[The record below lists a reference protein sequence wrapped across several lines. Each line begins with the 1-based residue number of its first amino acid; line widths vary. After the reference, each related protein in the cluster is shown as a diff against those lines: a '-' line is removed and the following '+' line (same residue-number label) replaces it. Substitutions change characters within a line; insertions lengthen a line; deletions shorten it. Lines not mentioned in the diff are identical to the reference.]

1 MVWSFIILSHLD
13 SSETSTISSQT
24 PNMFSV
30 GPNNTWTN
38 VFTACVIGDGNN
50 GAMQTLVINVTNLPE
65 YGANYRV
72 IRTKANGNWYFAP
85 AQPLSLGLNT
95 ITVNSVD
102 FDRTVKFQFSTGDVE
117 FDAISL
123 NGEEIYVSGGIVKKL
138 IGFGG
143 VENSWGSGKNV
154 RFGIKVVASTKDLE
168 NFSFNNLFIH
178 NIFPT
183 PEIEENIHLGYG
195 IKLETQSDTVSG
207 IINTISNVKLLNTTI
222 SETGHYGFWIKS
234 LGLNGI
240 DSVKNNQILIENCN
254 FDNTGG
260 SGFVPNKS
268 ENVLVQNCIFNHTGS
283 SIDERMWK
291 KR

>member
-1 MVWSFIILSHLD
+1 MD
-13 SSETSTISSQT
+13 S
-24 PNMFSV
+24 
-30 GPNNTWTN
+30 
-38 VFTACVIGDGNN
+38 
-50 GAMQTLVINVTNLPE
+50 
-65 YGANYRV
+65 
-72 IRTKANGNWYFAP
+72 
-85 AQPLSLGLNT
+85 
-95 ITVNSVD
+95 
-102 FDRTVKFQFSTGDVE
+102 
-117 FDAISL
+117 
-123 NGEEIYVSGGIVKKL
+123 
-138 IGFGG
+138 G

-154 RFGIKVVASTKDLE
+154 RLALKVVASTKDLE

-260 SGFVPNKS
+260 LKALFLIRVKM
-268 ENVLVQNCIFNHTGS
+268 F
-283 SIDERMWK
+283 
-291 KR
+291 